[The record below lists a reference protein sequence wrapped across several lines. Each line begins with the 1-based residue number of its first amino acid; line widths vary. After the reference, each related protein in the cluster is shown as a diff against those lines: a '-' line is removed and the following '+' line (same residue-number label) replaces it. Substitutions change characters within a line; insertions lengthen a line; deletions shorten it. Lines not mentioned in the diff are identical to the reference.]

1 MKSYN
6 VRILPTAQT
15 DINGAL
21 NYIANDLSNPTAA
34 LKLWKV
40 ISDCF
45 TRLKGSP
52 LYGRE
57 LETNTPLK
65 YTYRWVMAENYLI
78 FYTVNESLETVYI
91 MRMLFGSSN
100 YISILSKDEDN

>member
-6 VRILPTAQT
+6 VRIFPTAQT
-15 DINGAL
+15 DIDGAL
-21 NYIANDLSNPTAA
+21 NYIASDLSNPTAA
-34 LKLWKV
+34 LKLREV

-45 TRLKGSP
+45 ARLKSSP
-52 LYGRE
+52 LSGRE
-57 LETNTPLK
+57 LKTNIPLK
-65 YTYRWVMAENYLI
+65 YAYRWVMAENYLI

-100 YISILSKDEDN
+100 YVSILNNDEN